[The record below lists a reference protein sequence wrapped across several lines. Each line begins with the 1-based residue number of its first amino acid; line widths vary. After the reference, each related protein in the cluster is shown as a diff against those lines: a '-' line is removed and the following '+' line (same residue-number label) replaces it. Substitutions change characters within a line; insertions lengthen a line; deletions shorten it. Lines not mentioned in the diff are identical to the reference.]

1 MPVAAVGAFVCT
13 EGDALGLSEGLSE
26 GNVLGDDDGDVEGKK
41 VGVVVGLSL
50 GDEDGLNVGNPVG
63 NALGDADGLTEGA
76 SVFAQQFRKL
86 PCAVGQH
93 SSPCWK
99 PASTHAAC
107 ALQSPAVVGL
117 REGEADGLLL
127 GARVTG
133 D

>member
-26 GNVLGDDDGDVEGKK
+26 GNVLGDDDGHVEGKK

-63 NALGDADGLTEGA
+63 NELGDADGLTEGA

-99 PASTHAAC
+99 PASTHAA
-107 ALQSPAVVGL
+107 
-117 REGEADGLLL
+117 
-127 GARVTG
+127 
-133 D
+133 